1 MFLNLV
7 INEYVNIHRLNYQQI
22 QTEIGERITKAMNI
36 IEIEKNLIKKGVP

>member
-22 QTEIGERITKAMNI
+22 QTEIDERITKAMNI